1 MNARPSGGFGGLGL
15 VQLMAPSG
23 PTAGTPD
30 GTNTKLDDNIII
42 RDGQEIKTGAFKQ
55 RYIGWRGMP
64 DENGLF
70 VDDGGNE
77 VKLGD
82 NEGDIRPAPLLMP
95 APYGRKSR
103 VRSIWVDLGAAARR
117 MTPLGGDGNPRGV
130 DVQSGLNIGD
140 EYGPLLEFSGVVS
153 GPDGD
158 VQSGFVG
165 VVDDN
170 VGGVRIDYPTVIGGL
185 EVASIKIDVP
195 YRGQSVI
202 EVTLRNASAKLGA
215 DHNRYSHYVASVV
228 ESGAT
233 LGQLRILGHTGS
245 TLYLSTES
253 GTLPA
258 FTAGVRAIQVNVLEK
273 FFDIFTNGVEGFP
286 QTFKGRDGDNERI
299 PRSNVRIRFAL
310 HQNPKSS
317 TAKRYPPV
325 EAGKP
330 LQYFSDWGN
339 VARIEQIRKD
349 GYRFVMYDILFD
361 TQYEWDPNNYPNSN
375 SLSPDTPLPEIRRLV
390 LPYRY

>member
-1 MNARPSGGFGGLGL
+1 MSERPTLEKYPRVACLFAGLLAMVLAAGCSSGSGGGGRPPGDFI
-15 VQLMAPSG
+15 VIRSDPANNAQLFL
-23 PTAGTPD
+23 
-30 GTNTKLDDNIII
+30 N
-42 RDGQEIKTGAFKQ
+42 
-55 RYIGWRGMP
+55 
-64 DENGLF
+64 
-70 VDDGGNE
+70 
-77 VKLGD
+77 
-82 NEGDIRPAPLLMP
+82 
-95 APYGRKSR
+95 
-103 VRSIWVDLGAAARR
+103 
-117 MTPLGGDGNPRGV
+117 
-130 DVQSGLNIGD
+130 QSVAW
-140 EYGPLLEFSGVVS
+140 EFSGVVS

-195 YRGQSVI
+195 YCGQSVI

-286 QTFKGRDGDNERI
+286 QAFKGRDGDNERI
-299 PRSNVRIRFAL
+299 PRSNVRIDL
-310 HQNPKSS
+310 PS
-317 TAKRYPPV
+317 TR
-325 EAGKP
+325 
-330 LQYFSDWGN
+330 
-339 VARIEQIRKD
+339 
-349 GYRFVMYDILFD
+349 
-361 TQYEWDPNNYPNSN
+361 
-375 SLSPDTPLPEIRRLV
+375 IRRARRRSDIRRWRRASHCSISRTGAT
-390 LPYRY
+390 PRGSSRSGRMATGS